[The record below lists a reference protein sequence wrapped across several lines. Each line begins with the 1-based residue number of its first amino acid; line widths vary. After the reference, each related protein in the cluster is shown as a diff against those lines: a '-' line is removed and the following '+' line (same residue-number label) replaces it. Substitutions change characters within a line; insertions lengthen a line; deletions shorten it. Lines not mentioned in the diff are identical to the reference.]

1 MCNRYRND
9 LRKIGRF
16 VGGLV
21 GEEFSET
28 RIPLHFHN
36 LPTEVYPD
44 RLGLVLR
51 RDGEQLDAE
60 GGVTMP
66 KPRWT
71 WETMRWGFPSP
82 KPGGPLVTNLRH
94 PEKPYWRPY
103 LGVEHRCAVV
113 ATSFFEYDERTRGA
127 KRMTQVE
134 FARAD
139 GEPFCFA
146 GLWRKWSGVRG
157 TKKDPEEGEHHL
169 FTFLTTEPN
178 EVVAPVHPKAMP
190 VLLSQD
196 EVDAWLTAPTK
207 EAFELFHKTPDVELT
222 ATPEKAA

>member
-16 VGGLV
+16 IGGLV
-21 GEEFSET
+21 GQEFSET
-28 RIPLHFHN
+28 RIPLRFGN
-36 LPTEVYPD
+36 LPTEVFPD

-51 RDGEQLDAE
+51 MEGE
-60 GGVTMP
+60 
-66 KPRWT
+66 RWA

-82 KPGGPLVTNLRH
+82 KPGGPHVTNLRH
-94 PEKPYWRPY
+94 PEKPYWRPW
-103 LGVEHRCAVV
+103 LGPEQRCAVV

-146 GLWRKWSGVRG
+146 GLWRPWTGTRG
-157 TKKDPEEGEHHL
+157 TKKEPVEGEHKL
-169 FTFLTTEPN
+169 FTFLTTEAN
-178 EVVAPVHPKAMP
+178 DVVRPVHPKAMP
-190 VLLSQD
+190 VLLGED
-196 EVDAWLTAPTK
+196 EVNAWLTAPTK
-207 EAFELFHKTPDVELT
+207 EAFELFHRTPDVELT
-222 ATPEKAA
+222 ATPEG